1 MNGYILINNK
11 NLFWGKFIIMNKKI
25 KYLGIT
31 SAMLLATAPIAAP
44 VINSTTETVVQAD
57 TNDVNQSDVN
67 KWLGEIKSTIN
78 LTKNSSLITNEEI
91 GTYYVFG
98 SDGLFF
104 MYASDL
110 TPEESMIVNSGDSFF
125 KHFNDNS
132 NGDDTFFNNYQYGVI
147 ITATATDNSVSGN
160 LIKDQANE
168 LLSEGKSVTF
178 HLSLRHTQPAEAY
191 SWDSFIN
198 EPVLGTKD
206 VVVNPAKSETSNV
219 KVPGT
224 GISELFESSVNS
236 TVYDDNGKA
245 TTITLPKTSVWNVDR
260 QMNINGTTFYRVAN
274 NEWVKKDDGLAVT
287 LNETTVNTNKQA
299 SLYTS
304 QGKKVT
310 NRALA
315 KNTPWYSDRMATIN
329 GQTMYRVATDEWV
342 MADDIK

>member
-57 TNDVNQSDVN
+57 TNSQSDVN
-67 KWLGEIKSTIN
+67 KWLEEVKSTVN
-78 LTKNSSLITNEEI
+78 LTKNSSLITTEELD
-91 GTYYVFG
+91 TYYVFG
-98 SDGLFF
+98 SDGMFF
-104 MYASDL
+104 LYPQEL
-110 TPEESMIVNSGDSFF
+110 TPEQDVLVEKGDSFF

-132 NGDDTFFNNYQYGVI
+132 NGDNLFFNFQYGVI
-147 ITATATDNSVSGN
+147 MTATATDNSVSGN

-178 HLSLRHTQPAEAY
+178 HLSLRHTDETGAQ